1 MPQRS
6 VVMIGSTL
14 VVASLALA
22 GCGSRDAGSSDS
34 GSGSSSDKVA
44 KIGVIAP
51 LSGDLSALGLGIQHS
66 VELAVKEANEKKAI
80 PGWTLEVEAVDDE
93 AKPDVGKNAATK
105 LAGDDAVVGVVD
117 NLNSSVAPDPARLRD
132 REIRDLRQHQPGPDQ
147 GVPMAES
154 GWTVFHRICPADA
167 VQGPSIAKFVTEDL
181 GVKKAFLID
190 DKSTYSVGITDSVE
204 ASLAER
210 GVEMQRQQIAATD
223 KDFASV
229 LTKVKEFG
237 PDILFTTIP
246 SPAQAAAIAKQAKS
260 MGIDVTIM
268 GSDGCNDPVDFIENA
283 GGATE
288 GAYATSLGPLVTDL
302 PTAKDFLDR
311 YIAKYGV
318 TSAFTA
324 QSYEA
329 TMLVLDA
336 IKSVGVKDGK
346 VDRAAVNDAISKIHY
361 KGILDFPISFLPNG
375 NLATGGIFIIQA
387 KGNKFVQVKGVTL

>member
-1 MPQRS
+1 
-6 VVMIGSTL
+6 
-14 VVASLALA
+14 
-22 GCGSRDAGSSDS
+22 
-34 GSGSSSDKVA
+34 
-44 KIGVIAP
+44 
-51 LSGDLSALGLGIQHS
+51 
-66 VELAVKEANEKKAI
+66 
-80 PGWTLEVEAVDDE
+80 
-93 AKPDVGKNAATK
+93 
-105 LAGDDAVVGVVD
+105 
-117 NLNSSVAPDPARLRD
+117 
-132 REIRDLRQHQPGPDQ
+132 
-147 GVPMAES
+147 
-154 GWTVFHRICPADA
+154 
-167 VQGPSIAKFVTEDL
+167 
-181 GVKKAFLID
+181 
-190 DKSTYSVGITDSVE
+190 
-204 ASLAER
+204 
-210 GVEMQRQQIAATD
+210 MQRQQIAATD

-329 TMLVLDA
+329 T
-336 IKSVGVKDGK
+336 
-346 VDRAAVNDAISKIHY
+346 
-361 KGILDFPISFLPNG
+361 
-375 NLATGGIFIIQA
+375 
-387 KGNKFVQVKGVTL
+387 